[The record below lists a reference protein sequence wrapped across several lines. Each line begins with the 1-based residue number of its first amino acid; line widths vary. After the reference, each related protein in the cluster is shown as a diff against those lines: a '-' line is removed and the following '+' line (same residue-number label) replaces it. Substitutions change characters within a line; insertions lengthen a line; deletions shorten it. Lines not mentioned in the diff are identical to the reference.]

1 MNAKAEVAHVSL
13 PFAATPRQIVAF
25 PGETLRIVLAR
36 AITAGALPVEG
47 LERTVVYRNGV
58 ALPRF
63 ETLDAVVHLGDQINV
78 VVELEGGGGRRKDI
92 GQVLF
97 QLAIIAVSAWVSGGA
112 ATPALLD
119 GVLFRAV
126 ASAAVLAVGTAISAE
141 LFKPEST
148 GGASG
153 DKYALQGATNQWRPW
168 QSMPLALGAV
178 VVAPDMAAKTFTR
191 NIGDDN
197 WIFGILGLHYGP
209 CAVSELR
216 IGDTLVSSL
225 GADEF
230 EMVEHLTPG
239 PRTFTLYP
247 NDTDQLDLTEELN
260 KDGVTAVV
268 RAAGS
273 DGETFELDFFLPEGL
288 HFAKEDGRVINASVS
303 VTVRV
308 RPLDDL
314 GLPAGAW
321 AAGGSFDLTN
331 KTREPVRHTLTIQR
345 DLGRYEFEVIRNTP
359 DDTNEKR
366 HDTIVLV
373 AIKAI
378 AFRKPVAD
386 ENLSIIEFKVK
397 ATSLNQGTL
406 AAITCRIEPICEVWD
421 AVEAEW
427 TAPEPTSN
435 PAALSRWL
443 MTGPAP
449 AKPLALDQADAGL
462 TDWYETCEQ
471 YDWMAGLYITADQSQ
486 KDVLAL
492 VEAAGRASLWWDG
505 QGLQAACWAER
516 PAPRQ
521 MFTGRNLR
529 ERSGSIVYP
538 EVVHALR
545 VEFANIA
552 ERGEA
557 DEVYVYASGYGPM
570 ADPEADPPLLAASR
584 VEAFRVD
591 GQRSIQRAYRD
602 GVWELE
608 RRRLQRRVETWMTD
622 VEYLSAG
629 YGDRVLLSW
638 RGVAEGLG
646 EGRVRARRF
655 AGGLVVGLRLD
666 QDVEMDAGEDYAAD
680 LRFAGQ
686 TIRGVDLVTTA
697 GASREIV
704 FATPRA
710 VEDSP
715 SAGDL
720 IAWGKAGTITSDL
733 ELVGIEPAE
742 DLTARLTG
750 RKYVAPALITAEQA
764 DLPGLTTGL
773 TGTSRRKPPTPFLLG
788 TQGAASGVRVSFSV
802 APWNGSPIV
811 TIVARWRV
819 TPDDVDSGGWTDLP
833 PLAASGR
840 MLTTPPPRLLPTL
853 AGDDRDATLDVEVR
867 TVTAAGQ
874 VSDPLL
880 VTEILID
887 RDLDDPTP
895 GGDPGVRD
903 PTRRDTISGTAPGTV
918 TQSEVSIEAHIAVFA
933 TGEVLTLPEGSV
945 DDLASSTKY
954 GIFWREDEGYTAEA
968 YPALTLARTGR
979 RIFVGWHTTTAPGGT
994 YPPPTTLP
1002 PGSGGGGT
1010 QPVEPQS
1017 DL

>member
-1 MNAKAEVAHVSL
+1 MNADAEVAHVSL
-13 PFAATPRQIVAF
+13 PFAAAPRQIAAF

-36 AITAGALPVEG
+36 AVEAGALPVED

-58 ALPRF
+58 ALDRAQ
-63 ETLDAVVHLGDQINV
+63 TLDVVIGARDQINV

-97 QLAIIAVSAWVSGGA
+97 QLAIIVVSAWVGGPAGPLMQA
-112 ATPALLD
+112 ATI
-119 GVLFRAV
+119 VRAV
-126 ASAAVLAVGTAISAE
+126 AAAAVVAVGSAISAE
-141 LFKPEST
+141 LFKPEAT

-153 DKYALQGATNQWRPW
+153 DKFALQGATNQWRPW

-209 CAVSELR
+209 CVVSELR

-225 GADEF
+225 SADEF
-230 EMVEHLTPG
+230 EMVEHLEPG

-273 DGETFELDFFLPEGL
+273 EGETFELDFFLPEGL
-288 HFAKEDGRVINASVS
+288 HFAKEDGRLINATVS
-303 VTVRV
+303 VTVRA

-321 AAGGSFDLTN
+321 TAAGSFSLTN
-331 KTREPVRHTLTIQR
+331 RTREPVRHTHTVQR
-345 DLGRYEFEVIRNTP
+345 SLGRYEFEIIRNVP
-359 DDTNEKR
+359 DDDNEKR
-366 HDTIVLV
+366 HDRIVLV

-386 ENLSIIEFKVK
+386 EVLSIIEFKVK

-406 AAITCRIEPICEVWD
+406 AAITCRIEPVCEVWD
-421 AVEAEW
+421 AGAADW
-427 TAPEPTSN
+427 TTAEPTSN
-435 PAALSRWL
+435 PAALTRWL

-449 AKPLALDQADAGL
+449 AKPLTPDQADAGL
-462 TDWYETCEQ
+462 TDWFETCVQ
-471 YDWMAGLYITADQSQ
+471 YDWMAGLYITSDQSQ

-492 VEAAGRASLWWDG
+492 VEATGRASLWWDG
-505 QGLQAACWAER
+505 QALQAACWAER

-538 EVVHALR
+538 ETVHALR

-552 ERGEA
+552 ERGDA

-570 ADPEADPPLLAASR
+570 ADPEADPPVLAATR

-646 EGRVRARRF
+646 EARVRARRF
-655 AGGLVVGLRLD
+655 AGGLVTGLRLD
-666 QDVEMDAGEDYAAD
+666 QDVEMVPGEDYAAD

-686 TIRGVDLVTTA
+686 AVRGVELVTVA
-697 GASREIV
+697 GASREIL

-710 VEDSP
+710 IEDSP

-720 IAWGKAGTITSDL
+720 IAWGKTGTVTSDL
-733 ELVGIEPAE
+733 ELVGIEPSE

-750 RKYVAPALITAEQA
+750 RKYVAPALIAAEQA
-764 DLPGLTTGL
+764 DVPGLTTGL
-773 TGTSRRKPPTPFLLG
+773 TGTSRSKPPTPFLLG

-802 APWNGSPIV
+802 AAWNGSPIV
-811 TIVARWRV
+811 AINARWRV
-819 TPDDVDSGGWTDLP
+819 TPDDVDAGGWTDLP

-853 AGDDRDATLDVEVR
+853 SGDDRDVTLDVEIR

-874 VSDPLL
+874 VSDPLA
-880 VTEILID
+880 VTGILID

-903 PTRRDTISGTAPGTV
+903 PTRRDTTSGTAPGTV
-918 TQSEVSIEAHIAVFA
+918 TESEVAIEAHVAVFA
-933 TGEVLTLPEGSV
+933 TGEILELPEGAV
-945 DDLASSTKY
+945 EDLDPSTKY

-979 RIFVGWHTTTAPGGT
+979 RVFVGWHTTTQVGGG
-994 YPPPTTLP
+994 YPIETPLP
-1002 PGSGGGGT
+1002 PGSGGTGNT
-1010 QPVEPQS
+1010 PITISP
-1017 DL
+1017 DP

>member
-1 MNAKAEVAHVSL
+1 MNAEAEVAHVSL
-13 PFAATPRQIVAF
+13 PFAVAPRQILAF

-36 AITAGALPVEG
+36 AIDAGALPVG
-47 LERTVVYRNGV
+47 DLERTVVYRNGV
-58 ALPRF
+58 ALERE
-63 ETLDAVVHLGDQINV
+63 ETLDAIINGGDQINV
-78 VVELEGGGGRRKDI
+78 VVEPEGGGGRKKDV

-97 QLAIIAVSAWVSGGA
+97 QLVIIAASAWVGGGGLA
-112 ATPALLD
+112 FLGASTL
-119 GVLFRAV
+119 VRAV
-126 ASAAVLAVGTAISAE
+126 AAAAVMAVGSAVSAE
-141 LFKPEST
+141 LFKPEAT
-148 GGASG
+148 GGSSG
-153 DKYALQGATNQWRPW
+153 DKFALQGATNQWRPW

-230 EMVEHLTPG
+230 AMVEHLAPG
-239 PRTFTLYP
+239 PRTFSLYP

-260 KDGVTAVV
+260 KDGATAVV

-288 HFAKEDGRVINASVS
+288 HFAKDDGRVINASVS

-321 AAGGSFDLTN
+321 TAGGSFSLTN

-345 DLGRYEFEVIRNTP
+345 PLGRYEFEVIRNVP
-359 DDTNEKR
+359 DDANEKR
-366 HDTIVLV
+366 HDMIVLV

-386 ENLSIIEFKVK
+386 EVLSIIEFKVK

-406 AAITCRIEPICEVWD
+406 AAITCRVEPICEVWD
-421 AVEAEW
+421 AVSADW

-435 PAALSRWL
+435 PAALTRWL

-449 AKPLALDQADAGL
+449 AKPLALDQADTGL
-462 TDWYETCEQ
+462 TDWYDTCEQ

-492 VEAAGRASLWWDG
+492 IEAAGRASLWWDG
-505 QGLQAACWAER
+505 QALQAACWAER
-516 PAPRQ
+516 AAPRQ
-521 MFTGRNLR
+521 LFTGRNLR
-529 ERSGSIVYP
+529 DRSGSIVYP

-622 VEYLSAG
+622 VEYLSAS

-646 EGRVRARRF
+646 EARVRARRF
-655 AGGLVVGLRLD
+655 AGGLVTGLRLD
-666 QDVEMDAGEDYAAD
+666 QDVEMEAGEDYAAD

-686 TIRGVDLVTTA
+686 TVRGVDLVTTA

-715 SAGDL
+715 AAGDL
-720 IAWGKAGTITSDL
+720 IAWGKAGTVTSDL

-750 RKYVAPALITAEQA
+750 RKYVAPALIAAEQA

-773 TGTSRRKPPTPFLLG
+773 TGSSRRKPPTPFLLG

-802 APWNGSPIV
+802 APWSGSPIV
-811 TIVARWRV
+811 SITARWRV
-819 TPDDVDSGGWTDLP
+819 TPDDPDAGGWTDLP

-874 VSDPLL
+874 VSDPLI
-880 VTEILID
+880 VSGILID
-887 RDLDDPTP
+887 RDLGDPTP

-918 TQSEVSIEAHIAVFA
+918 TQSEVAIEAHIAVFA
-933 TGEVLTLPEGSV
+933 TGEVLPLPDGAVE
-945 DDLASSTKY
+945 DLDASTKY
-954 GIFWREDEGYTAEA
+954 GIFWRADEGYTAA
-968 YPALTLARTGR
+968 PFPALTLARTGR
-979 RIFVGWHTTTAPGGT
+979 RIFVGWHTTTDSVGT
-994 YPPPTTLP
+994 YPLPIELP

-1010 QPVEPQS
+1010 IPAEPIAEI
-1017 DL
+1017 